1 MNCSISVCTVMCY
14 TLINYFQR
22 NLKVSLRIRPFY
34 IDPYSKLTNVSKNNL
49 NGEIIANIEIFLKK
63 KKISHR
69 TQFLST
75 LLNSSRDYTR
85 FSLKTH
91 SCKRSSRSSWYE
103 NNGFSVV
110 RAVPIRENTCAFL
123 ETRHFLVA
131 RESRGASSSR
141 FCLCSTDEDPAFDWK
156 LMIAERRRR
165 DGRKICG
172 LLLGEESRS
181 NWPRLLATSIACV
194 CTYVRGDRFTRE
206 IGAFEA
212 ALTKPVSLDRPLGR
226 TLRHSG
232 RSIRNSLDNC
242 SLSKHFLPRIVDL
255 LKRISKGNGWE

>member
-1 MNCSISVCTVMCY
+1 MNCSISVCTVICY

-156 LMIAERRRR
+156 LMIAETAERRKKDLRFIARRRKPFKLAEIVGHLYCVR
-165 DGRKICG
+165 MYI
-172 LLLGEESRS
+172 RS
-181 NWPRLLATSIACV
+181 GWQIYERNRRVWSS
-194 CTYVRGDRFTRE
+194 FN
-206 IGAFEA
+206 EA
-212 ALTKPVSLDRPLGR
+212 GI
-226 TLRHSG
+226 
-232 RSIRNSLDNC
+232 IR
-242 SLSKHFLPRIVDL
+242 
-255 LKRISKGNGWE
+255 